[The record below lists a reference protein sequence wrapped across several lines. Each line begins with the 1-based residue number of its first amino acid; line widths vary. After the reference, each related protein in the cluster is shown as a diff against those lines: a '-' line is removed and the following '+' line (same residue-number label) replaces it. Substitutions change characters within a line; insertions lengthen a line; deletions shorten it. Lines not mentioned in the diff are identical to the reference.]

1 MVGRPAET
9 RLERHKPLQGYGR
22 AGGYLRATKYLRMY
36 PILLD
41 VHSIIRWLILVSVL
55 WAMVRSAMRLQS
67 GQPYEAMDKRLAL
80 IAMISMHTQLLLGLW
95 LYMVSPMVQAGLA
108 DMASAMKDSILR
120 FWAVEHITGMI
131 IGIAL
136 VTVGYST
143 AKRAATDAQRYKRIL
158 IWFGLG
164 ILVVLATIPWPFLE
178 KGMGR
183 GWL

>member
-1 MVGRPAET
+1 
-9 RLERHKPLQGYGR
+9 
-22 AGGYLRATKYLRMY
+22 
-36 PILLD
+36 
-41 VHSIIRWLILVSVL
+41 
-55 WAMVRSAMRLQS
+55 
-67 GQPYEAMDKRLAL
+67 
-80 IAMISMHTQLLLGLW
+80 
-95 LYMVSPMVQAGLA
+95 MVQAGLA